1 MDSYP
6 LLQYLDLS
14 HSRIAQVE
22 DDALGRLEL
31 LESLF
36 LDHNLLMRV
45 PSSLPPSLEHLF
57 LQHNQIMELPPQAFV
72 GLVNLQTLD
81 LSGNRL
87 IFLPAL
93 ALPKLLT
100 LNLQS
105 SGVESVSQSIV
116 HTLPQMRDLL
126 LEDNP
131 VRCSDLLGIAE
142 WASPCRSVQMEVG
155 QSNLVRSGELDL
167 KSEYLQFHDFYE
179 NFPGSGRKCEE
190 IRSAND
196 TKPPS
201 CTLESTTATST
212 PKALPK
218 VKKSK
223 AKSAETSTE
232 AVIAS
237 KKDKVEAVTT
247 SAETFTEAAAQSA
260 GNTATVSQPQK
271 LCGQKQQLR

>member
-57 LQHNQIMELPPQAFV
+57 LQHNQIMELPPQAFM

-81 LSGNRL
+81 LSNNRL
-87 IFLPAL
+87 IFLPPL
-93 ALPKLLT
+93 SLPKLLT

-116 HTLPQMRDLL
+116 HTLPQLRDLL

-131 VRCSDLLGIAE
+131 IKCSDLLGIAE
-142 WASPCRSVQMEVG
+142 WASPCRSVDVG
-155 QSNLVRSGELDL
+155 QSNGASVSGRVDL
-167 KSEYLQFHDFYE
+167 KTEYLQFHNFYE
-179 NFPGSGRKCEE
+179 NFQQPR
-190 IRSAND
+190 
-196 TKPPS
+196 
-201 CTLESTTATST
+201 
-212 PKALPK
+212 
-218 VKKSK
+218 VWYKKTGK
-223 AKSAETSTE
+223 
-232 AVIAS
+232 
-237 KKDKVEAVTT
+237 
-247 SAETFTEAAAQSA
+247 
-260 GNTATVSQPQK
+260 
-271 LCGQKQQLR
+271 